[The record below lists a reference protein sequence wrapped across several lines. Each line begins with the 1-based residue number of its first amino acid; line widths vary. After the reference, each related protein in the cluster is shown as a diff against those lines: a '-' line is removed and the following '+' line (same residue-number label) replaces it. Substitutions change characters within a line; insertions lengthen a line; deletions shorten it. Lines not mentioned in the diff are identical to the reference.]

1 MQLTGALTGLEAVT
15 RKKKGRRVEEGRLVM
30 VQVSGS
36 LANKGPA
43 ACQDPRKYPEE
54 LDRDATLLPEFS

>member
-1 MQLTGALTGLEAVT
+1 
-15 RKKKGRRVEEGRLVM
+15 M

-54 LDRDATLLPEFS
+54 LDRDRNAVGGQGRPAYEEQMALVGRQEVRRCLDEVVIVD